1 MEGKYSYETLA
12 EMPMSEIEALL
23 QHNQEF
29 IKIRDEMMEKQRQ
42 KAEQESRNGNRKG
55 RTTKEPIYY

>member
-1 MEGKYSYETLA
+1 
-12 EMPMSEIEALL
+12 MPMSEIEALL

-29 IKIRDEMMEKQRQ
+29 IRIRDEMMEKQRQ

>member
-1 MEGKYSYETLA
+1 
-12 EMPMSEIEALL
+12 MPMSEIEALL

-42 KAEQESRNGNRKG
+42 KAEQESRNRNRKG

>member
-1 MEGKYSYETLA
+1 
-12 EMPMSEIEALL
+12 MSEIEALL

-42 KAEQESRNGNRKG
+42 KVSKNQNK
-55 RTTKEPIYY
+55 